1 MNLKDIFAP
10 VEQELDQVRKL
21 LNIQVGEILDRHIP
35 GSGQV
40 QFFNDLLNR
49 ILANPGKMLRPVL
62 TLLSAKAVS
71 TDWDSDIEESI
82 IRIASAVELIH
93 SASLVHDD
101 IIDEA
106 DERRGQPSLN
116 KIYNNKIAVLA
127 GDILYAQFFA
137 VIVDLPVKNPEM
149 KLKILDIFCNV
160 SQQMCLGEINQHRIL
175 KREDESGKEE
185 YLDILKNKT
194 AVLMSACC
202 QSGAIASGA
211 TPEMEQLMSEFGMKF
226 GLAFQLADD
235 LKDGDAVYDKTS
247 DIKELGREQSEKAQN
262 LVSTLE
268 DSEVK
273 ESLLSLC
280 RFLKL

>member
-1 MNLKDIFAP
+1 MNLTDIFAP
-10 VEQELDQVRKL
+10 VEQELEQVKKL

-35 GSGQV
+35 GSSQV

-49 ILANPGKMLRPVL
+49 ILSNPGKMLRPVL
-62 TLLSAKAVS
+62 TLLAAKSVS
-71 TDWDSDIEESI
+71 SDWDKQTEESV
-82 IRIASAVELIH
+82 IRIAASVELIH

-116 KIYNNKIAVLA
+116 KIFNNKIAVLA

-137 VIVDLPVKNPEM
+137 IIVDLPVKDPTM

-175 KREDESGKEE
+175 KSSDESGKEE

-202 QSGAIASGA
+202 QSGAIAAGA
-211 TPEMEQLMSEFGMKF
+211 TAEQERNMADFGMKF

-235 LKDGDAVYDKTS
+235 LKDGDAVYENTE
-247 DIKELGREQSEKAQN
+247 DIKKLGKEQSDRAKEIASSLN
-262 LVSTLE
+262 NDE
-268 DSEVK
+268 ISE
-273 ESLLSLC
+273 SFLSLC
-280 RFLKL
+280 SFLRL